1 MVIFEIFFEWVETA
15 VFKSG
20 VDQVHWGRGGHIIL
34 EILKPY
40 FKKEVSFFHSLI
52 A

>member
-1 MVIFEIFFEWVETA
+1 M
-15 VFKSG
+15 FKSG
-20 VDQVHWGRGGHIIL
+20 VDQVHWGGGGGGGHIIL